1 MVGRE
6 ETTRKTKY
14 TAEQDVIMINTE
26 QLMKKLNCGYKTATI
41 IGEEAKARIY
51 IGRRVWYKVTLI
63 EKYLEKIAS

>member
-1 MVGRE
+1 M
-6 ETTRKTKY
+6 RKTKY
-14 TAEQDVIMINTE
+14 NSEEDIIMLTTE

-51 IGRRVWYKVTLI
+51 IGRRVWYKLTLI